1 VGQDDDVDADAPG
14 RPRFGTPARSTPAKP
29 NPVKPTTYRS
39 STYRP
44 PEYETGRS
52 PVRAPVD
59 RPPIDR
65 PPTDRIVP
73 VARPPVDR
81 IVPVARAFR
90 TDGIVRRKG
99 VVRVDGVL
107 PIDEP
112 PDRPMIIGGSAG
124 DRVPE
129 DMPFVVRTSGLRFIG
144 YVGGATLAAYVAY
157 GWLLSTVVLVVAA
170 DTADSGATG
179 GTAGLLGVVGFL
191 LGVPAVVLQRRCF
204 GHGPLLGADSDEVCA
219 RLVGRPGRR
228 SPAVVWLAWNE
239 IDTVYIGRRRFSRVV
254 WLVARG
260 APELRIAV
268 PTRLADHTADQII
281 RVLRELS
288 AGRVRVYSG
297 SL

>member
-1 VGQDDDVDADAPG
+1 MGQDDDVDADAPG
-14 RPRFGTPARSTPAKP
+14 RPRFGTPAQP
-29 NPVKPTTYRS
+29 NSAQPTTYRS

-44 PEYETGRS
+44 PDYETGRS

-59 RPPIDR
+59 RLPP
-65 PPTDRIVP
+65 DRIVP
-73 VARPPVDR
+73 L
-81 IVPVARAFR
+81 ARAVR

-99 VVRVDGVL
+99 VVRVDGVI

-112 PDRPMIIGGSAG
+112 VIIGRPPG

-129 DMPFVVRTSGLRFIG
+129 DMPFLVRTSGLRFIG

-170 DTADSGATG
+170 DTRDNSATG

-191 LGVPAVVLQRRCF
+191 LGVPAVVLQRRLF
-204 GHGPLLGADSDEVCA
+204 GHGPLLGADSDEVC
-219 RLVGRPGRR
+219 VRPMRRTGRR
-228 SPAVVWLAWNE
+228 SAPVVWLAWND
-239 IDTVYIGRRRFSRVV
+239 IDTVYVGRRRLSRVV
-254 WLVARG
+254 WLVPRG
-260 APELRIAV
+260 APQLRIAV
-268 PTRLADHTADQII
+268 PTRLSDHTAEQII